1 MSLHRNL
8 GNVRVN
14 NLHVKKFMLKYFR
27 GKVNHENLANEN
39 LHYTVFVVA
48 FTSSEK
54 PVDSKL
60 PVFMFIYLK
69 ECWEI
74 AGYVRSQSQRS
85 RPAII
90 REA

>member
-14 NLHVKKFMLKYFR
+14 NLCDLRVKRFVLKYFR
-27 GKVNHENLANEN
+27 GKVNHENLAHEN
-39 LHYTVFVVA
+39 LHCTVFVVA

-54 PVDSKL
+54 PEDSKL
-60 PVFMFIYLK
+60 PVFMFIYLR

-74 AGYVRSQSQRS
+74 AGYVRSRSQ
-85 RPAII
+85 
-90 REA
+90 